1 LSGSTKRDRQK
12 SKKGSTL
19 FYGSYI
25 ANRQEVWDQDGTRL
39 MIPIDH
45 ITDLFYVGAFFA
57 GGLALAFIPILISHL
72 IAPIKTRNYVNKTGQ
87 AIECGID
94 PIGDAW
100 IRFGVV
106 YYLYALIFI
115 GFSVDVLY
123 LLPVAIVYNE
133 QSGYRDLAEVFIF
146 IGILLMVL
154 LYAWRK
160 GVFIWKKKI
169 PTHQP

>member
-1 LSGSTKRDRQK
+1 
-12 SKKGSTL
+12 
-19 FYGSYI
+19 
-25 ANRQEVWDQDGTRL
+25 
-39 MIPIDH
+39 MIPIHIDH
-45 ITDLFYVGAFFA
+45 MKDLFYVGAFFV
-57 GGLALAFIPILISHL
+57 GGLAIAFISILIAKL
-72 IAPIKTRNYVNKTGQ
+72 IAPTKTRNYAHKTGQ

-123 LLPVAIVYNE
+123 LLPVTIVYNE

-146 IGILLMVL
+146 IGILLMIL

-160 GVFIWKKKI
+160 GVFIWKTKL
-169 PTHQP
+169 PSNQP

>member
-1 LSGSTKRDRQK
+1 M
-12 SKKGSTL
+12 
-19 FYGSYI
+19 
-25 ANRQEVWDQDGTRL
+25 WDQDGTRL
-39 MIPIDH
+39 MIPVHIDH
-45 ITDLFYVGAFFA
+45 ITDLFYVGAFFV
-57 GGLALAFIPILISHL
+57 GGLALALIPILISQL

-160 GVFIWKKKI
+160 GVFIWKKKL

>member
-1 LSGSTKRDRQK
+1 
-12 SKKGSTL
+12 
-19 FYGSYI
+19 
-25 ANRQEVWDQDGTRL
+25 
-39 MIPIDH
+39 MIPIQIDY
-45 ITDLFYVGAFFA
+45 IMDLFYVGAFFL
-57 GGLALAFIPILISHL
+57 GGLALAVVPILISHL
-72 IAPIKTRNYVNKTGQ
+72 IAPTKTRNYVHKTGQ
-87 AIECGID
+87 AIECGMD

-146 IGILLMVL
+146 IGILFLVL

-160 GVFIWKKKI
+160 GVFIWNSKF
-169 PTHQP
+169 PTHPP

>member
-1 LSGSTKRDRQK
+1 
-12 SKKGSTL
+12 
-19 FYGSYI
+19 
-25 ANRQEVWDQDGTRL
+25 
-39 MIPIDH
+39 MIPLRIDY
-45 ITDLFYVGAFFA
+45 ITDIFYVGAFFM
-57 GGLALAFIPILISHL
+57 GGIALAIVPILISHL

-133 QSGYRDLAEVFIF
+133 QSGYRDLTEVFIF

-160 GVFIWKKKI
+160 GVFIWKKKL